1 MSDPSRENPPTD
13 AHASSLVTHDEPVPR
28 GRRAPRPLWTLVPRA
43 AGYGVVFFVIWM
55 VLTIMFPNVFTR
67 SSERAVVNNEVTLV
81 TSPVEGVVT
90 EQHVTAGKPFD
101 ANQPLATVQ
110 NPNVDRAL
118 LIDLTGKKLD
128 NQQREDA
135 ARAELAG
142 DESQLAS
149 TEHDLQRYQSVAQK
163 EHAATIRALE
173 ARLAVA
179 RAQVDQQ
186 EDIVNRNQA
195 MQWAGAVSEAYTSA
209 SRYQLSILSNAKA
222 AAAAELEHAV
232 ANGDASRSKGY
243 ASATDGPAASLPQR
257 GRRLGADIAQ
267 RKAEIAQFDAYGQS
281 VDKLIAAEQQRLD
294 RLSRIEIRS
303 GEPGV
308 VEDVLAPPG
317 TRVAAGATLIRASNC
332 ARSRVVAVFPRSLS
346 DDLLPGTHLNVR
358 MDGVP
363 AVLPASI
370 AEVLPRASEGEQ
382 ARYFVPFPPIEKNE
396 IYVIAKL
403 DEPLAPL
410 SRRASAR
417 PDARCAM
424 GRWARVSLD
433 RGWLASNV
441 SGLANVDPNWTA
453 GARSALA
460 KIASAMP
467 ADKRATLDRLAVFAP
482 SFHVDRAFSEKVD
495 ALHEAVDGRRIVS
508 FAYCD
513 RLGAQ
518 TTRHVWPLGLVYW
531 GGRWTIGAW
540 CELRGDF
547 RTFDIAR
554 MSEVAVHGPFP
565 DQEGKRLADYLR
577 KANAPVR

>member
-1 MSDPSRENPPTD
+1 MQEGNMSDQPRENRPTE
-13 AHASSLVTHDEPVPR
+13 ARASSLVTHDEPVTR
-28 GRRAPRPLWTLVPRA
+28 SRRTLRPFWTLAPRA

-90 EQHVTAGKPFD
+90 EQHVAAGKPFD
-101 ANQPLATVQ
+101 ANQPLMTVQ
-110 NPNVDRAL
+110 NPNIDRAL

-149 TEHDLQRYQSVAQK
+149 TQHDLLRYQSVAQK
-163 EHAATIRALE
+163 EHAANIRALE

-186 EDIVNRNQA
+186 EDVVNRNQA

-222 AAAAELEHAV
+222 AAAAELEHAI
-232 ANGDASRSKGY
+232 ANGDASRSKVY
-243 ASATDGPAASLPQR
+243 ASATDGPAASLSQR
-257 GRRLGADIAQ
+257 GRLLGADIVQ
-267 RKAEIAQFDAYGQS
+267 RRAEITQFDAYAQS

-294 RLSRIEIRS
+294 RLSHIEIRS

-317 TRVAAGATLIRASNC
+317 SRVAAGATLIRASNC

-363 AVLPASI
+363 SVLPASI

-403 DEPLAPL
+403 DEPLSSLP
-410 SRRASAR
+410 RRASAD
-417 PDARCAM
+417 PGERCAM

-441 SGLANVDPNWTA
+441 SGLAHVDPNWAA
-453 GARSALA
+453 GWHSAAERGRQWLGKAGVQGRRWLGELAANGRRWLGALA
-460 KIASAMP
+460 TNGKRWLDELAS
-467 ADKRATLDRLAVFAP
+467 V
-482 SFHVDRAFSEKVD
+482 
-495 ALHEAVDGRRIVS
+495 GRRWLDDLS
-508 FAYCD
+508 A
-513 RLGAQ
+513 A
-518 TTRHVWPLGLVYW
+518 
-531 GGRWTIGAW
+531 A
-540 CELRGDF
+540 
-547 RTFDIAR
+547 
-554 MSEVAVHGPFP
+554 
-565 DQEGKRLADYLR
+565 
-577 KANAPVR
+577 

>member
-232 ANGDASRSKGY
+232 ANGDASRSKVY
-243 ASATDGPAASLPQR
+243 ASATDGPAASLSQR
-257 GRRLGADIAQ
+257 GRLLGADIAQ

-370 AEVLPRASEGEQ
+370 AEVLPRASEGS
-382 ARYFVPFPPIEKNE
+382 YNFV
-396 IYVIAKL
+396 
-403 DEPLAPL
+403 
-410 SRRASAR
+410 
-417 PDARCAM
+417 
-424 GRWARVSLD
+424 
-433 RGWLASNV
+433 
-441 SGLANVDPNWTA
+441 
-453 GARSALA
+453 
-460 KIASAMP
+460 
-467 ADKRATLDRLAVFAP
+467 
-482 SFHVDRAFSEKVD
+482 
-495 ALHEAVDGRRIVS
+495 
-508 FAYCD
+508 
-513 RLGAQ
+513 
-518 TTRHVWPLGLVYW
+518 
-531 GGRWTIGAW
+531 
-540 CELRGDF
+540 
-547 RTFDIAR
+547 
-554 MSEVAVHGPFP
+554 
-565 DQEGKRLADYLR
+565 
-577 KANAPVR
+577 

>member
-1 MSDPSRENPPTD
+1 MQEGNMSDPSRENPPTD

-232 ANGDASRSKGY
+232 ANGDASRSKVY
-243 ASATDGPAASLPQR
+243 ASATDGPAASLSQR
-257 GRRLGADIAQ
+257 GRLLSADIAQ

-460 KIASAMP
+460 RGGQWLRDAGVQARRRLE
-467 ADKRATLDRLAVFAP
+467 DFATNAARRLGELAA
-482 SFHVDRAFSEKVD
+482 
-495 ALHEAVDGRRIVS
+495 DGRRWLNERAS
-508 FAYCD
+508 AA
-513 RLGAQ
+513 R
-518 TTRHVWPLGLVYW
+518 
-531 GGRWTIGAW
+531 RWLDDLKSA
-540 CELRGDF
+540 
-547 RTFDIAR
+547 A
-554 MSEVAVHGPFP
+554 
-565 DQEGKRLADYLR
+565 
-577 KANAPVR
+577 

>member
-1 MSDPSRENPPTD
+1 M
-13 AHASSLVTHDEPVPR
+13 
-28 GRRAPRPLWTLVPRA
+28 
-43 AGYGVVFFVIWM
+43 
-55 VLTIMFPNVFTR
+55 
-67 SSERAVVNNEVTLV
+67 TLV

-232 ANGDASRSKGY
+232 ANGDASRSKVY
-243 ASATDGPAASLPQR
+243 ASATDGPAASLSQR
-257 GRRLGADIAQ
+257 GRLLGADIAQ

-410 SRRASAR
+410 SRRASAQ
-417 PDARCAM
+417 PDALRD
-424 GRWARVSLD
+424 GPLGESQPR
-433 RGWLASNV
+433 
-441 SGLANVDPNWTA
+441 SGLAREQRVRSRERRSELDRRRAFGARARRAMAARRRRASPAPARGLRDERRAPARRAGRGRAALAERAGERGPTLARRSEIGGLSARSPMPMRFHLVRRLSRAASFAIGPMASLLFVAHGAA
-453 GARSALA
+453 GAEPPRAALLA
-460 KIASAMP
+460 AGCKTLAERVHATPGSRARLSRQLRARARRRGARGR
-467 ADKRATLDRLAVFAP
+467 ADAGRVRL
-482 SFHVDRAFSEKVD
+482 
-495 ALHEAVDGRRIVS
+495 
-508 FAYCD
+508 
-513 RLGAQ
+513 
-518 TTRHVWPLGLVYW
+518 
-531 GGRWTIGAW
+531 
-540 CELRGDF
+540 
-547 RTFDIAR
+547 
-554 MSEVAVHGPFP
+554 
-565 DQEGKRLADYLR
+565 
-577 KANAPVR
+577 